1 MAALKVIGHWLDG
14 SGWCDAL
21 VQAGITTQGVV
32 ESLLNAAHVKRARY
46 AHHQLET
53 FGWRQ

>member
-21 VQAGITTQGVV
+21 VQAGITTQGVA

-53 FGWRQ
+53 FG